1 MRPSPGVEQ
10 SVERL
15 RRALQRRI
23 RDEGNS
29 FREVE
34 DRLGVGRDYVSQLLR
49 GSMDLK
55 VKHLFALFEVLEME
69 PGEFFRALYPAA
81 RPRKRLDD
89 EFIAVRQEVSIAVI
103 HQLIWT
109 LQERGLISSEEG
121 ERLLAPFA
129 AQEHTR

>member
-1 MRPSPGVEQ
+1 MHPGPAVEKA
-10 SVERL
+10 VERL

-23 RDEGNS
+23 RDQGRS
-29 FREVE
+29 FRQVE
-34 DRLGVGRDYVSQLLR
+34 DRLGVGRDYLGQLLR

-55 VKHLFALFEVLEME
+55 AKHLFALFEVLEME

-81 RPRKRLDD
+81 RPQKRLDE

-103 HQLIWT
+103 RQLVWT
-109 LQERGLISSEEG
+109 LQERGLLSAEEG

-129 AQEHTR
+129 AREGTR